1 MTIQRRRFLH
11 LAAGAAA
18 FPLMARAAKAET
30 YPTRTITAIVPASAG
45 GPTDTIGRIVA
56 QHMQETLG
64 QSIIIENVGGASG
77 TIGTG
82 RLMRS
87 RPDGYII
94 GIGGVNHYVVN
105 GAVYPLQYD
114 LVKGFEPISM
124 IATGPQLI
132 LSRNT
137 LPAKDLKELLAWLK
151 SNPDNVTFATGG
163 VASPPHVSGLAF
175 ENAIGIKFQFVPFRG
190 TAPAIQNMVGG
201 HVDIIFDQASSTL
214 SMVKNGSIRAYAVTA
229 KERLA
234 SAPEIPTVDE
244 AGLPGFY
251 VSIWQGMWAPKG
263 TPKEIIAKLNAAVV
277 SALADPQVQKRLQEI
292 GQELP
297 TREQQTPE
305 EFGAF
310 HKAEV
315 EKWWPIIKAA
325 GLKWNELP
333 WVSPLAFAPSSQLK

>member
-1 MTIQRRRFLH
+1 MKLPRRQFLH

-18 FPLMARAAKAET
+18 LPLITPVARAQN
-30 YPTRTITAIVPASAG
+30 YPSRTINAIVPASAG
-45 GPTDTIGRIVA
+45 GPTDTIGRIVT
-56 QHMQETLG
+56 QHMQATLG
-64 QSIIIENVGGASG
+64 QSIVIENVGGASG

-82 RLMRS
+82 RVVRS
-87 RPDGYII
+87 APDGYTI

-105 GAVYPLQYD
+105 GAVYPLPYD
-114 LVKGFEPISM
+114 LLKDFEPISM

-132 LSRNT
+132 LSRNS

-151 SNPDNVTFATGG
+151 ERPNSVTFATGG

-175 ENAIGIKFQFVPFRG
+175 EKMLGVKFQFVPFRG
-190 TAPAIQNMVGG
+190 TAPAIQNMIGG

-214 SMVKNGSIRAYAVTA
+214 PVVKSGNVRAYAVTT
-229 KERLA
+229 KTRLA

-244 AGLPGFY
+244 AGLPGFH
-251 VSIWQGMWAPKG
+251 VSIWQGIWAPKG
-263 TPKEIIAKLNAAVV
+263 TPKEIVAKLNGAAVK
-277 SALADPQVQKRLQEI
+277 ALADPDVQKRLQDI

-305 EFGAF
+305 GFAAF

-315 EKWWPIIKAA
+315 ERWWPIIRAA
-325 GLKWNELP
+325 ELKVE
-333 WVSPLAFAPSSQLK
+333 